1 MKEARKKLEDEIRVL
16 ERELRD
22 ELPKALEKA
31 IEMGDLRENAEYQSA
46 KERQSFVQARLS
58 HLKERLGKLSLVNL
72 SKLPSDKVSYGSTVR
87 LLDLDTDKEIT
98 YRLVTSEESD
108 VNKGLISTSSP
119 IGRSLMGHLE
129 GDEVEIQTPR
139 GEKNYQILALKTFHE
154 Q

>member
-31 IEMGDLRENAEYQSA
+31 IEMGDLRENAEYQTA
-46 KERQSFVQARLS
+46 KERQSFVQARLA

-87 LLDLDTDKEIT
+87 LLDLDTDEEIT